1 MTMKSLILV
10 LIFVLLYA
18 VAPPQTQAAYSYT
31 VPIIEIKQTVSF
43 RESASTSSKRI
54 RYLKPG
60 ETLDIMNKPNSYWY
74 EASASSGTSG
84 FVSSSSTY
92 IKLSSRIIYP
102 EPNGEA
108 ISSVSFRTGPSTSSN
123 RIRYLA
129 RGELIWILEKV
140 NDYWYKA
147 ADKNSTIGYL
157 STNAKYIDTAFS
169 DSTDDEKAIY
179 VKEPNA
185 QVIKNVSFRK
195 GPSTENE
202 RIRYL
207 QAGEPLW
214 ILKKLNSYWYEAK
227 DKNGTIGYVS
237 TSSSYI
243 TSSFIEEE
251 KIIDLIGTV
260 GLVINA
266 GMTYLGTPYEFG
278 SSRLDTSTFDCS
290 DFIRQIFLDGI
301 GLKLPSDSSQ
311 QADWV
316 KQNYGGQAIADWQQ
330 LKRGD
335 LMFFMSYKGNDESA
349 YTAAI
354 KSTAEVT
361 HVGIYL
367 GNGQVLHTYSVVSG
381 GVTISNLKGTNWENR
396 FLYGGQALR

>member
-10 LIFVLLYA
+10 LILVLLYA

-31 VPIIEIKQTVSF
+31 VPIIEITQTVSF

-74 EASASSGTSG
+74 EASDSSGTSG

-169 DSTDDEKAIY
+169 DSTEDEEAIY

-260 GLVINA
+260 ELVINA

-381 GVTISNLKGTNWENR
+381 GVSISNVKGTNWENR

>member
-1 MTMKSLILV
+1 M
-10 LIFVLLYA
+10 
-18 VAPPQTQAAYSYT
+18 
-31 VPIIEIKQTVSF
+31 
-43 RESASTSSKRI
+43 
-54 RYLKPG
+54 
-60 ETLDIMNKPNSYWY
+60 
-74 EASASSGTSG
+74 
-84 FVSSSSTY
+84 
-92 IKLSSRIIYP
+92 
-102 EPNGEA
+102 
-108 ISSVSFRTGPSTSSN
+108 
-123 RIRYLA
+123 
-129 RGELIWILEKV
+129 
-140 NDYWYKA
+140 
-147 ADKNSTIGYL
+147 
-157 STNAKYIDTAFS
+157 
-169 DSTDDEKAIY
+169 
-179 VKEPNA
+179 
-185 QVIKNVSFRK
+185 
-195 GPSTENE
+195 
-202 RIRYL
+202 